1 MILVENIRLHVHN
14 PKNKRKNGGV
24 VVSEHE
30 TKEHTVVIKKR
41 RLMTTFDSYPNGYY

>member
-1 MILVENIRLHVHN
+1 MGNIRLHVHN

-30 TKEHTVVIKKR
+30 TKEHKMVIKKR
-41 RLMTTFDSYPNGYY
+41 RLMTFDSFPYGYY